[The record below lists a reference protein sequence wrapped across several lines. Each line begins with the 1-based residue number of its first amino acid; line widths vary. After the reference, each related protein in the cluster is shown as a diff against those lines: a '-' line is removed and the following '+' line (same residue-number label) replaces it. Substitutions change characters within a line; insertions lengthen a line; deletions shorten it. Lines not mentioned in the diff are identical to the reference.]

1 MHDTVALEKLGMPSA
16 LIVTAEFVH
25 EARMQ
30 RAALGLPMLDTAVID
45 HPLST
50 LSQMEI
56 EARAGQAVSQVKSI
70 WLTGSAAEMR
80 TPRADSSG

>member
-1 MHDTVALEKLGMPSA
+1 MHDTVALEKLGLPSV

-25 EARMQ
+25 EAKMQ

-50 LSQMEI
+50 LSQGEI
-56 EARAGQAVSQVKSI
+56 ENRATQAVEQVKSI
-70 WLTGSAAEMR
+70 WLTGRAAAGEE
-80 TPRADSSG
+80 PHSGADG